1 MKFKVGEPQ
10 TVTLAF
16 DQPKTGNNQYGT
28 WYLYGIKNGNLGSD
42 EDGFFAT
49 ASLHAM
55 IKTLGAGEGDEILI
69 EKCQE
74 DDRFWFKVN
83 GLTMQDMNS
92 GGSAE
97 KIEKAKPKMSYDEL
111 LDAYNHLKSAYEQ
124 LKSEDEIPY

>member
-1 MKFKVGEPQ
+1 
-10 TVTLAF
+10 
-16 DQPKTGNNQYGT
+16 
-28 WYLYGIKNGNLGSD
+28 
-42 EDGFFAT
+42 
-49 ASLHAM
+49 M
-55 IKTLGAGEGDEILI
+55 IKTLGAGEGDEIVI
-69 EKCQE
+69 EKCLE
-74 DDRFWFKVN
+74 GDRFFFKVN